1 MYQCCLASAAARLGK
16 REERAA
22 LAVSHGRWWKGP
34 CLQTQA
40 PRRGRGCV
48 AQRVRKD
55 NFMLHYDQL
64 EVRVQLPMQH
74 HLQHGGDAI
83 AGVPHGLPR

>member
-1 MYQCCLASAAARLGK
+1 MRFSRV
-16 REERAA
+16 R
-22 LAVSHGRWWKGP
+22 VSSG
-34 CLQTQA
+34 A
-40 PRRGRGCV
+40 PTRTGVRGCV